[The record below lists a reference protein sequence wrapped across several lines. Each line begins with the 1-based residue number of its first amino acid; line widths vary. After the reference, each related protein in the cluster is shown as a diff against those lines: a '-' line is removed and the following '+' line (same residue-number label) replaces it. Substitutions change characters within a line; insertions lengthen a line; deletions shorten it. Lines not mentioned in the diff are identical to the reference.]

1 MYMSDER
8 GESVLGDKGDT
19 QDWRGEKGEGQ
30 EERGWSGENA
40 QQTTETVMKNYTN
53 EQGIGG
59 DGLAAKGL
67 GVQV

>member
-53 EQGIGG
+53 E
-59 DGLAAKGL
+59 
-67 GVQV
+67 